1 MSLNTHEG
9 IANSD
14 NRSVIEAYDYSSGSK
29 GSFVRKITAAGD
41 IKGKGYSKSNPHVP
55 IDFTS
60 YAKQV
65 HGQ

>member
-14 NRSVIEAYDYSSGSK
+14 NKSVIEVYDYSSGSK
-29 GSFVRKITAAGD
+29 GDYVRSITAAGD
-41 IKGKGYSKSNPHVP
+41 IKGSGYDKSNPHVP

-60 YAKQV
+60 YAKQA
-65 HGQ
+65 HGE